1 MDQTLSK
8 PTVELTTQTQSF
20 ILADASQTL
29 NLPNTVSQEINTP
42 RPANPKSHTIYQTQ
56 IQEIPPNPLTRCQN
70 TNRHF
75 SAWQQYY
82 YVTTFFVLL
91 MFVFSLPNTQSF
103 IKKFINSNLKV
114 WNQWA
119 DVNYWEFNIIA
130 MAGLMINI
138 CLVLPGKSLIMI
150 SVGLITKSVWRA
162 AMINFIGNQISIC
175 LLFGLVRFGFRKRF
189 LLAYAEN
196 ENFIVFNSL
205 VKANPWRA
213 SFLSWSVF
221 VIVGVKAILL
231 S

>member
-1 MDQTLSK
+1 
-8 PTVELTTQTQSF
+8 
-20 ILADASQTL
+20 
-29 NLPNTVSQEINTP
+29 
-42 RPANPKSHTIYQTQ
+42 
-56 IQEIPPNPLTRCQN
+56 
-70 TNRHF
+70 
-75 SAWQQYY
+75 
-82 YVTTFFVLL
+82 

-138 CLVLPGKSLIMI
+138 FLVLPGKSLIMM

-162 AMINFIGNQISIC
+162 VMINFIGNQISIC

-205 VKANPWRA
+205 VKANPWKA